1 MFVLGLFVGAVVATF
16 VVSVY
21 TRKWSGEHLL
31 RAYSLG
37 YLEGNAHMDTRKKI
51 YPAITDAA
59 YQENVNR
66 AAQAALEKTF
76 VDSGKETLLQVR
88 AARAEAVEARAARAE
103 AAVPKS
109 DTPRSVEDAR

>member
-1 MFVLGLFVGAVVATF
+1 MEGAEIVFVLGLVIGAVVAVF

-37 YLEGNAHMDTRKKI
+37 YLEGNAHMGARKEI
-51 YPAITDAA
+51 FPAITDAA

-66 AAQAALEKTF
+66 AAQAALEKTV
-76 VDSGKETLLQVR
+76 VDSFN
-88 AARAEAVEARAARAE
+88 AAT
-103 AAVPKS
+103 S
-109 DTPRSVEDAR
+109 DKPPSDAR

>member
-1 MFVLGLFVGAVVATF
+1 MFVLGLVVGAAVAIF

-37 YLEGNAHMDTRKKI
+37 YLEGNAHMDPRKKI
-51 YPAITDAA
+51 FPAITDAA

-66 AAQAALEKTF
+66 AAGASLEKTI
-76 VDSGKETLLQVR
+76 VESGKETLLQVR
-88 AARAEAVEARAARAE
+88 AERAEIAEARAARAE
-103 AAVPKS
+103 ATVRKS